1 MRNEQVAI
9 NFINGIDSNTKN
21 LRSMDGKLYSY
32 TSLMAEWIDG
42 KIIVHMPIATYS
54 MTSKRHWYYLR
65 TNSPSNLLTL
75 QE

>member
-32 TSLMAEWIDG
+32 TSLMAEWVDG

-54 MTSKRHWYYLR
+54 STSKRHWYYLR
-65 TNSPSNLLTL
+65 TNSPSNILIL
-75 QE
+75 EG